1 MKTQRPIIGQQVT
14 ATHKLVR
21 AYGIY
26 DLKHGAREKKWERI
40 DWRPG
45 DYVGYYIGYRTF
57 SNGSLDLNKHFDNYT
72 PKERF
77 EVWLIVPNER
87 QKPIAVLPGD
97 CTLLPITLTLQYQV
111 THRE

>member
-14 ATHKLVR
+14 ATHRLNRQSEWVT
-21 AYGIY
+21 G
-26 DLKHGAREKKWERI
+26 KKTWQRI
-40 DWRPG
+40 DWKPG

-57 SNGSLDLNKHFDNYT
+57 SNGRTDLHKHFDNYT
-72 PKERF
+72 PTERF

-87 QKPIAVLPGD
+87 QKPIAVLPQD
-97 CTLLPITLTLQYQV
+97 CTLLPITLQV